1 MLCLKIH
8 LVGWCIMSKDWS
20 RYNEEL
26 VKRGEI
32 LIDPISFGLKAEEKT
47 LRK

>member
-1 MLCLKIH
+1 
-8 LVGWCIMSKDWS
+8 MSKDWS

-32 LIDPISFGLKAEEKT
+32 PIDPAAFGLKAEETKVLHEVSLT
-47 LRK
+47 L